1 MKILV
6 TGNGGF
12 IGCELEERLRLAG
25 FGVAGFD
32 LRSGQDIRG
41 KNSLISYSA
50 GCDVVVHLAALMD
63 TDGKQPAEEIIR
75 TNVSGTRNVLEAA
88 RRNGL
93 KKVIYMSSVHALG
106 IFKGE
111 SAPAYFPV
119 DDGHPCVPLS
129 PYGISKKR
137 SEEAC
142 RSFHLATGIR
152 TICLR
157 PPGVW
162 REKTYREIAA
172 YRRERAEYEWD
183 PYWEYG
189 AFIDVRDLATLVI
202 RCLESGF
209 CGYGCFLAC
218 ADDISTSGRTG
229 AELVRML
236 HPEVAWKDT
245 ASYRDDPYKSLLDNS
260 RAKTAFGWNPEY
272 SWRRFMVSEGNK
284 RRS

>member
-6 TGNGGF
+6 TGNCGF
-12 IGCELEERLRLAG
+12 IGCELEVRLKLAG
-25 FGVAGFD
+25 CEVAGFD
-32 LRSGQDIRG
+32 LQSGLDIRNQ
-41 KNSLISYSA
+41 KSLIAHSA
-50 GCDVVVHLAALMD
+50 GCDAAVHLAALMGQE
-63 TDGKQPAEEIIR
+63 GKNPAEEIMH

-93 KKVIYMSSVHALG
+93 KKVIYMSSVDALG

-119 DDGHPCVPLS
+119 DDEHPCAPVT

-142 RSFHLATGIR
+142 KSFHLATGIP

-162 REKTYREIAA
+162 REETYREISDQ
-172 YRRERAEYEWD
+172 RRRNAEYEWD

-202 RCLESGF
+202 RCFESGF
-209 CGYGCFLAC
+209 SGFGCFLAC
-218 ADDISTSGRTG
+218 ADDISTSGRTSE
-229 AELVRML
+229 ELALML
-236 HPEVAWKDT
+236 HPEVAWKDR
-245 ASYRDDPYKSLLDNS
+245 APYRADPYRSLLENS
-260 RAKTAFGWNPEY
+260 NAKTAFGWNPEY
-272 SWRRFMVSEGNK
+272 SWRRFMALEEDKS
-284 RRS
+284 